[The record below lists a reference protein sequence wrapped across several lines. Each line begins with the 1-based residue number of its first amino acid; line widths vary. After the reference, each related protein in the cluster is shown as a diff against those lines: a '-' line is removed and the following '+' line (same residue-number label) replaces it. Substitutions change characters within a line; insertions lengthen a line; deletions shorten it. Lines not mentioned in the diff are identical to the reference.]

1 MSYEVTIKES
11 SKELTAR
18 DRIRLKDT
26 TGAIPLNDMVK
37 NGESVVI
44 EPVAYVVLDV
54 HNDKAKDD
62 KDYNQYLIED
72 ASGDIYITGSSSLW
86 EAFKGIF
93 DELDKEGETG
103 WSIKVYGLPSKN
115 YKDKIFLTCSLM

>member
-1 MSYEVTIKES
+1 MYEVKIAES

-18 DRIRLKDT
+18 DKIRLKDT
-26 TGAIPLNDMVK
+26 TGAKQLNELVK
-37 NGESVVI
+37 DGEVI
-44 EPVAYVVLDV
+44 ITPVAYAVLDV

-72 ASGDIYITGSSSLW
+72 ASGEIYITGSSSLW

-93 DELDKEGETG
+93 DELDAEGETG